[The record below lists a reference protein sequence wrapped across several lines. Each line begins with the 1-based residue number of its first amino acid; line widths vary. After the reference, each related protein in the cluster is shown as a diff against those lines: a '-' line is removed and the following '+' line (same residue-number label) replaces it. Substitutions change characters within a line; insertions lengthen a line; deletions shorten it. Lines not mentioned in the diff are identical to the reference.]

1 MTHRALTRPLSF
13 TLLVSLALSVGACT
27 TSEEGAEQGGLGFP
41 VDDAASGKE
50 DAFGRS
56 LVGPPSG
63 YPTDPRAL
71 QADFENELE
80 TNMRARRDFGWQVA
94 LKALEP
100 VPLLGL
106 ADQIAALPDCP
117 EGVIDRDLDNCSRNT
132 VAADC
137 NAVQSGGHNVCS
149 WGAEGAIDPDSAEAE
164 ADAILLLVNDPAVDL
179 EELDIDA
186 RLDVRAATNIIA
198 ARAGADGIAGT
209 EDDGIDTIP
218 QLDDVGYVGP
228 EALERLGA
236 YAIAQGYLQLV
247 PGIDDGSANEA
258 VCAPVC
264 DNLTLEDGSEIP
276 TVPRFQTWYGVED
289 ITHIFKTA
297 YDQLSDEE
305 KFVRAPLSA
314 QAIANAFY
322 DNNTKKDRLS
332 SWPLRRYT
340 KAVDQLFGCELEQLA
355 DEADEVY
362 EDRCALQRQS
372 QFSGAGAAGGGI
384 ARIMYTPAMTHHMV
398 DNYARV
404 LDCADDGLSGTWCAP
419 GEECNDGEDPEN
431 FSTCFT
437 SEFPADAGHPF
448 AEMGLPEL
456 GGTAVVKMTWSRIGF
471 DFALPAYDTDAAA
484 LERRI
489 GDGAN
494 ALWSPEG
501 DNTYLAPPETPRTI
515 ADIPFPTPDDI
526 YTIQTRGG
534 SMYRL
539 TGLHV
544 MTKEARHWVWVTMWW
559 SDKPDEDF
567 GADRPEAF
575 SGLDSAWSNY
585 KMCVTVDYTEGDADP
600 AGRYAD
606 HPSLAA
612 ALNAS
617 ADGAG
622 APTWCS
628 NPYIEH
634 GAGNARTNCI
644 GCHQHAGTRE
654 FPDGSDFDL
663 EGVIAEEDPAIT
675 EANRF
680 PANGRIRRRDTFA
693 TDYSWAFSRMDDLT
707 ELMRK
712 EVEFENVTDGRWGRL
727 DGIVRGEGDVAAG
740 EAVFRAATETQ
751 TCTDCHGDQ
760 GEGGFGPNLESR
772 FAAKTQWELLYTIV
786 EGRADM
792 PAWGEQ
798 LTDQQLTDLMA
809 YLSATFADPEIE

>member
-1 MTHRALTRPLSF
+1 
-13 TLLVSLALSVGACT
+13 
-27 TSEEGAEQGGLGFP
+27 
-41 VDDAASGKE
+41 
-50 DAFGRS
+50 
-56 LVGPPSG
+56 
-63 YPTDPRAL
+63 
-71 QADFENELE
+71 FENELE

-94 LKALEP
+94 LKAMEP

-106 ADQIAALPDCP
+106 ADQLAALPDCP
-117 EGVIDRDLDNCSRNT
+117 DGVIDRDLDSCGRKS
-132 VAADC
+132 VASDC
-137 NAVQSGGHNVCS
+137 EGVQSGGHNVCR
-149 WGAEGAIDPDSAEAE
+149 WGE
-164 ADAILLLVNDPAVDL
+164 ADVALDAESDEDKAVLLLVNDAAVDL
-179 EELDIDA
+179 DELDLDA
-186 RLDVRAATNIIA
+186 RLDVRAATNIVA
-198 ARAGADGIAGT
+198 HRDGADGIAGT
-209 EDDGIDTIP
+209 GDDDSIDSISE
-218 QLDDVGYVGP
+218 LDDIGYVGQT
-228 EALERLGA
+228 ALGRLA
-236 YAIAQGYLQLV
+236 EYAVAQGYLELV
-247 PGIDDGSANEA
+247 AGTDDGDSSAEA

-264 DNLTLEDGSEIP
+264 DNLALDDGSEIP

-305 KFVRAPLSA
+305 KFVRAPLSE
-314 QAIANAFY
+314 QLIANAFF

-340 KAVDQLFGCELEQLA
+340 KAVDQLFGCELEQMV
-355 DEADEVY
+355 DEADEAY

-398 DNYARV
+398 ENYAQV

-419 GEECNDGEDPEN
+419 GEECDDGEDPEN
-431 FSTCFT
+431 FSTCFA
-437 SEFPADAGHPF
+437 SEFPADGGHPF
-448 AEMGLPEL
+448 EAMGLPAL
-456 GGTAVVKMTWSRIGF
+456 GGTAVVKLTWSRIGF
-471 DFALPAYDTDAAA
+471 DFALPAYDTSAAGI
-484 LERRI
+484 ERRT
-489 GDGAN
+489 GGGAN

-501 DNTYLAPPETPRTI
+501 DNTYLAPAETPRTI

-539 TGLHV
+539 TGMHV

-559 SDKPDEDF
+559 SDKPDDDF

-575 SGLDSAWSNY
+575 SSLDSAWSNY
-585 KMCVTVDYTEGDADP
+585 KMCVVVDYTEGDADP
-600 AGRYAD
+600 AGRYGD

-612 ALNAS
+612 ALAAS
-617 ADGAG
+617 ADGEG

-654 FPDGSDFDL
+654 FPDGSDFEL
-663 EGVIAEEDPAIT
+663 ESVIAEEDASIV
-675 EANRF
+675 ESNRF

-712 EVEFENVTDGRWGRL
+712 EVEFENVTDARWGRL
-727 DGIVRGEGDVAAG
+727 DGILRGEGDVEAG
-740 EAVFRAATETQ
+740 EAVFRAATESQ
-751 TCTDCHGDQ
+751 TCTDCHGEQ

-772 FAAKTQWELLYTIV
+772 FAAKTQWELLYTVV
-786 EGRADM
+786 EGRANM

-798 LTDQQLTDLMA
+798 LEDQQLTDLMA

>member
-1 MTHRALTRPLSF
+1 MTHSALTRPLTF
-13 TLLVSLALSVGACT
+13 TLLVGLALTVGACS
-27 TSEEGAEQGGLGFP
+27 TSEQDAEAGGLGFP

-94 LKALEP
+94 LKAMEP

-106 ADQIAALPDCP
+106 ADQLAALPDCP
-117 EGVIDRDLDNCSRNT
+117 DGVIDRDLDSCGRKT
-132 VAADC
+132 AAADC
-137 NAVQSGGHNVCS
+137 EAVQSGGHNVCR
-149 WGAEGAIDPDSAEAE
+149 WGAEDEGAESESQEDEAV
-164 ADAILLLVNDPAVDL
+164 LLLVNDAAVDL
-179 EELDIDA
+179 DELDLDA
-186 RLDVRAATNIIA
+186 RLDVRAATNIIEH
-198 ARAGADGIAGT
+198 RNGEDGVAGT
-209 EDDGIDTIP
+209 ADDDTIDTIDE
-218 QLDDVGYVGP
+218 LNEIGYVG
-228 EALERLGA
+228 ETALGRLA
-236 YAIAQGYLQLV
+236 EYAAAQGYLELV
-247 PGIDDGSANEA
+247 PSPDGGQSSAEA

-264 DNLTLEDGSEIP
+264 DNLSLDDGSEIP

-305 KFVRAPLSA
+305 KFVRAPLSE
-314 QAIANAFY
+314 QVIANAFF

-340 KAVDQLFGCELEQLA
+340 KAVDQLFGCELQQMA
-355 DEADEVY
+355 DESDEAFG
-362 EDRCALQRQS
+362 DRCALQRQS

-398 DNYARV
+398 ENYAKV

-419 GEECNDGEDPEN
+419 GEECDSGEDPEN
-431 FSTCFT
+431 FSTCFA
-437 SEFPADAGHPF
+437 SEFPADGGHPF
-448 AEMGLPEL
+448 EAMGLPAL
-456 GGTAVVKMTWSRIGF
+456 GGTAVVKLTWSRIGF
-471 DFALPAYDTDAAA
+471 DFALPAYDTSAEG

-501 DNTYLAPPETPRTI
+501 DNKYLAPDESPQTI
-515 ADIPFPTPDDI
+515 ADIPFPTPNDI

-539 TGLHV
+539 TGMHV
-544 MTKEARHWVWVTMWW
+544 MTKEARHWVWVTLWW

-567 GADRPEAF
+567 GADRPQAF
-575 SGLDSAWSNY
+575 SSLDSAWSNY
-585 KMCVTVDYTEGDADP
+585 KMCVAVDYIEGDADP
-600 AGRYAD
+600 AGRYGD

-612 ALNAS
+612 ALAAS
-617 ADGAG
+617 ADGQG

-654 FPDGSDFDL
+654 FPDGSDFEL
-663 EGVIAEEDPAIT
+663 EAVIAEEDASIT
-675 EANRF
+675 EANTF

-727 DGIVRGEGDVAAG
+727 EGILGADGNVEAG
-740 EAVFRAATETQ
+740 EAVFRAATESQ

-786 EGRADM
+786 EGRGGM
-792 PAWGEQ
+792 PAW
-798 LTDQQLTDLMA
+798 TDLDDQELTDLMA
-809 YLSATFADPEIE
+809 YLSETFGDPEID

>member
-1 MTHRALTRPLSF
+1 MTDTPLTRSLSFALLGLALT
-13 TLLVSLALSVGACT
+13 AGACS
-27 TSEEGAEQGGLGFP
+27 TSEQTEDSGGLGFP

-94 LKALEP
+94 LKAMEP

-106 ADQIAALPDCP
+106 ADQLAALPDCP
-117 EGVIDRDLDNCSRNT
+117 DGVIDRDLDSCSRQT
-132 VAADC
+132 AASDC
-137 NAVQSGGHNVCS
+137 GAVQSGGHNVCS
-149 WGAEGAIDPDSAEAE
+149 WGGAEGASESDSDEAKAEAV
-164 ADAILLLVNDPAVDL
+164 LLLVNDSAVALEDL
-179 EELDIDA
+179 DDGA
-186 RLDVRAATNIIA
+186 RLDARAALNIIEH
-198 ARAGADGIAGT
+198 RNGADGIAGT
-209 EDDGIDTIP
+209 ADDDNIDSISE
-218 QLDDVGYVGP
+218 LDDLGYVGQT
-228 EALERLGA
+228 ALERLTE
-236 YAIAQGYLQLV
+236 YAVAQGYLDLV
-247 PGIDDGSANEA
+247 PGSDQGESTNEA

-264 DNLTLEDGSEIP
+264 DNLSLDDGSEIP

-314 QAIANAFY
+314 QVIANAFF

-355 DEADEVY
+355 DEADEAY

-398 DNYARV
+398 DNYAQV
-404 LDCADDGLSGTWCAP
+404 LDCADDGLSGTWCEP

-431 FSTCFT
+431 FSTCFA

-448 AEMGLPEL
+448 EAMGLPAL
-456 GGTAVVKMTWSRIGF
+456 GGTAVVKLTWSRIGF
-471 DFALPAYDTDAAA
+471 DFALPAYDTSAEA

-501 DNTYLAPPETPRTI
+501 DNTYLAPAETPQTI

-539 TGLHV
+539 TGMHV

-559 SDKPDEDF
+559 SDKPDDDF

-585 KMCVTVDYTEGDADP
+585 KMCVVVDYTEGDADP
-600 AGRYAD
+600 AGRYGD
-606 HPSLAA
+606 HPTLAA
-612 ALNAS
+612 ALAAS
-617 ADGAG
+617 ADGGG

-634 GAGNARTNCI
+634 GAGNARTNCV

-654 FPDGSDFDL
+654 FPDGSEFEL
-663 EGVIAEEDPAIT
+663 EQVIAEENASIT
-675 EANRF
+675 AANPF

-727 DGIVRGEGDVAAG
+727 DAITRGEGDVDAG
-740 EAVFRAATETQ
+740 EAVFRAQ

-772 FAAKTQWELLYTIV
+772 FAQKTQWELLYTIV

-798 LTDQQLTDLMA
+798 LNDQQLTDLMA
-809 YLSATFADPEIE
+809 YLSATFADSEIE

>member
-1 MTHRALTRPLSF
+1 MNKSSLPRTFLFALVGLT
-13 TLLVSLALSVGACT
+13 TVGVGACSAS
-27 TSEEGAEQGGLGFP
+27 SESEAQGGLGFP

-56 LVGPPSG
+56 LVGPPDG

-71 QADFENELE
+71 QEDFENELE

-94 LKALEP
+94 LKSLEP

-106 ADQIAALPDCP
+106 ADQLSALPDCP
-117 EGVIDRDLDNCSRNT
+117 DGVIDRDLDSCTRKNI
-132 VAADC
+132 AAECDG
-137 NAVQSGGHNVCS
+137 VQSGGHTVCG
-149 WGAEGAIDPDSAEAE
+149 W
-164 ADAILLLVNDPAVDL
+164 
-179 EELDIDA
+179 
-186 RLDVRAATNIIA
+186 
-198 ARAGADGIAGT
+198 
-209 EDDGIDTIP
+209 DDD
-218 QLDDVGYVGP
+218 
-228 EALERLGA
+228 E
-236 YAIAQGYLQLV
+236 
-247 PGIDDGSANEA
+247 N

-264 DNLTLEDGSEIP
+264 DNLKLDDGSEIP
-276 TVPRFQTWYGVED
+276 NVPRFQTWYGVED
-289 ITHIFKTA
+289 LTHIFKTA
-297 YDQLSDEE
+297 YEQLSAED
-305 KFVRAPLSA
+305 KFVRAPFSDQVL
-314 QAIANAFY
+314 ANAFF

-332 SWPLRRYT
+332 NWPLRRYT

-355 DEADEVY
+355 DEADEAY

-384 ARIMYTPAMTHHMV
+384 ARIMYTPAMAQHV
-398 DNYARV
+398 VSNYAQV
-404 LDCADDGLSGTWCAP
+404 LDCADDGLSGTWCEP
-419 GEECNDGEDPEN
+419 GEECNSGEDPEN
-431 FSTCFT
+431 FSTCFA

-448 AEMGLPEL
+448 EAMGLPAL
-456 GGTAVVKMTWSRIGF
+456 GGTAVVKLTWSRIGF
-471 DFALPAYDTDAAA
+471 DFALPAYDTSAEA

-489 GDGAN
+489 GEGAN

-501 DNTYLAPPETPRTI
+501 DNEYLAPAETPQTI

-539 TGLHV
+539 TGMHV

-559 SDKPDEDF
+559 SDTPDEDF

-575 SGLDSAWSNY
+575 ASLDSAWSNY
-585 KMCVTVDYTEGDADP
+585 KMCVVVDYTESDTDP

-612 ALNAS
+612 ALAAS
-617 ADGAG
+617 ADGGG

-634 GAGNARTNCI
+634 GAGNARTNCV

-654 FPDGSDFDL
+654 FPDGSDFELDSI
-663 EGVIAEEDPAIT
+663 IASEDASIT
-675 EANRF
+675 ESNRF

-712 EVEFENVTDGRWGRL
+712 EIEFENVTDGRWGRL
-727 DGIVRGEGDVAAG
+727 EGILGGEGDVDAG

-792 PAWGEQ
+792 PAWGE
-798 LTDQQLTDLMA
+798 LDDQQLTDLMA